1 VKHIANWTVN
11 ETLAHYPATMDV
23 FNALGMD
30 TCCGGDLPLL
40 EAASYANVAWP
51 ALVRAL
57 EGAIGQSLDAAQV
70 NAR

>member
-1 VKHIANWTVN
+1 MKHIANWTVN
-11 ETLAHYPATMDV
+11 ETLAHYPAALDV

-40 EAASYANVAWP
+40 EAASYANVTWP

-57 EGAIGQSLDAAQV
+57 EGAIGQSLDVAQV